1 MGSEGS
7 VLSPAPSFELVPART
22 LLPHEQIDEAD
33 VERLASDL
41 RKRGLLEEPIWVA
54 RRERVILNGH
64 HRFAALQRLGAR
76 WVPAWV
82 IDYADPEMEL
92 ARWGSGPPLTKQEV
106 IRRARA
112 GELFP
117 PKTSRHIW
125 HGPTPAP
132 HPTTLAELQAER
144 PGPTLG
150 SVPREGGRPGG
161 PR

>member
-1 MGSEGS
+1 MSAS
-7 VLSPAPSFELVPART
+7 PSFELVPART

-33 VERLASDL
+33 VERLAADL
-41 RKRGLLEEPIWVA
+41 RRRGMLEEPIWVA
-54 RRERVILNGH
+54 AGEHVILNGH

-76 WVPAWV
+76 WVPAWI

-92 ARWGSGPPLTKQEV
+92 ARWGAGPPLTKQEV

-112 GELFP
+112 GQLFP

-125 HGPTPAP
+125 HGPMPTPR
-132 HPTTLAELQAER
+132 PTTLAELQSET
-144 PGPTLG
+144 PGPDFG
-150 SVPREGGRPGG
+150 SVSRDRGRPVG